1 MSENKKIGFD
11 ILENSDINT
20 VEEIGTEKMD
30 IDKNA
35 RDRMLKITMKKY
47 AEEKKL
53 LGSESEATHSADE
66 YADSVSG
73 VDNYKQ
79 HRIPHFIYVALCSAA
94 AVAIAAGSIFML
106 KHNGRT
112 HSPKVSDPIIEAT
125 TVTTETSYTTDKNVT
140 TNTTVSTTSAKTT
153 KSSVKTTANPSETS
167 SANGTSNSTAKADN
181 DSSAITT
188 ASNAHEPDSNEAVAH
203 ANPHTDRK
211 DITQEEL
218 DAAAEKA
225 VKEVINEHNEFV
237 NSNGNQL
244 DSYFDFVVKYAL
256 YDVNEDS
263 VPELFVSSS
272 YILAKKY
279 MYVYDGKDYI
289 IARFNGHDMDGREK
303 EHEVILDNIDVF
315 AENHTIGMLGHQG
328 GSQSFILS
336 MGADNSI
343 APLDEY
349 TLYRYYKNGRLT
361 EEYQDSYDLKKF
373 QYFCEEYM
381 SHELRELDWTV
392 YTETNSAE

>member
-30 IDKNA
+30 IDKKA
-35 RDRMLKITMKKY
+35 RDRMIKITMKKY

-53 LGSESEATHSADE
+53 LGSESNDTHSADE

-79 HRIPHFIYVALCSAA
+79 NRITHFIYAALCTAA
-94 AVAIAAGSIFML
+94 AVALAAGSIFML
-106 KHNGRT
+106 KHNSRT
-112 HSPKVSDPIIEAT
+112 PSPKVSDPIIEAT
-125 TVTTETSYTTDKNVT
+125 TVTTDTSHTTDKNVT
-140 TNTTVSTTSAKTT
+140 TNTTVSTTSANTA
-153 KSSVKTTANPSETS
+153 KSSVKTTVNASETS
-167 SANGTSNSTAKADN
+167 SANGTANSTVKADN
-181 DSSAITT
+181 ASSAITT
-188 ASNAHEPDSNEAVAH
+188 ASNVHELEGSEAAAH
-203 ANPHTDRK
+203 ANPRTDRK

-218 DAAAEKA
+218 DAAAVKA
-225 VKEVINEHNEFV
+225 VKAVVSEHNEFV
-237 NSNGNQL
+237 NSNGSQP
-244 DSYFDFVVKYAL
+244 DPVFDFVVKYAF

-263 VPELFVSSS
+263 VPELFISSS

-279 MYVYDGKDYI
+279 MYVYDGKDYV

-315 AENHTIGMLGHQG
+315 AENHTIGMMGHQG

-343 APLDEY
+343 TPLDEY

-361 EEYQDSYDLKKF
+361 EEYQDSYSMKKF
-373 QYFCEEYM
+373 QYFCDEYM